1 MVNEGGGQGG
11 IKMISYFTALI
22 RVKSEQ
28 KWTYFPQAIRRRN
41 RGVGEVRV
49 NMKFNV
55 INGDF
60 NKSRKSK
67 DTEDYTN
74 YQIPKLRVHKGR
86 FQKKVRFQK
95 RSIPNT
101 GVVGKGG
108 GMTGDV
114 IW

>member
-1 MVNEGGGQGG
+1 
-11 IKMISYFTALI
+11 MISYFTALI

-74 YQIPKLRVHKGR
+74 YQIPKLRVHMGR
-86 FQKKVRFQK
+86 FQKKGQ
-95 RSIPNT
+95 IPK
-101 GVVGKGG
+101 KGQYQTQGWWGRG
-108 GMTGDV
+108 GDDRRRDMV
-114 IW
+114 A